1 MKHLFKSFLSL
12 MLLLTTA
19 MAVATCGTGGCGS
32 SGSFANSCTT
42 KCDVVDCED
51 DCESNQCCDD
61 NFFCKTHFSPRSQG
75 SDTARRLVASHLYE
89 HQFDMDKLYGTFAVT
104 FAFQRN
110 FRKNELA
117 TYFAPNCQDPCN
129 PCIILGAD
137 DQNGV
142 DVRSD
147 DFGLS
152 CTAEVCPCPKY
163 SSFIADLQWWV
174 GLSEWCPG
182 TFFELYIPIVHTWV
196 DYNCCARLLKENRE
210 TPCADVWC
218 QVAGSNPPVSGC
230 TNYMSK
236 TGDTDSEKTEVGTTD
251 PTKALRGNF
260 TWGDVENTMC
270 FGKQCCD
277 NIDKTRVADLQ
288 FNLGYDFWQTEN
300 YHLGFKL
307 ILKAP
312 TGNVAEGK
320 FLLEPIVGNGGHFEL
335 GGGVTASAILWDKD
349 IDQQVSWH
357 LEADITHLFN
367 SRQQTRVFDLVNNG
381 CYSRYLLLKVFGNKG
396 TSLDGLE
403 RGPNVFNS
411 CLKVNAGAQ
420 VDITSLWSYRYTC
433 WNVDLAYNFWS
444 RSQEKADA
452 DKICCKIADDTYGIK
467 GLNEMGTVDV
477 PNLNTASKATI
488 QNATNTATGMPLV
501 DDPSPVFVGCGDLNI
516 CSGLAPS
523 AWSNSVVAHVTYLME
538 DNDWEPYFGVGGKAE
553 FSGKGNTAMNQ
564 WAVWAKGGITF

>member
-12 MLLLTTA
+12 VLLFTTA
-19 MAVATCGTGGCGS
+19 MAVASCGTGGCGS
-32 SGSFANSCTT
+32 SGSFANGCTT
-42 KCDVVDCED
+42 KCDVTDCED
-51 DCESNQCCDD
+51 NCENQCCDD
-61 NFFCKTHFSPRSQG
+61 MFFCKTHFSPRSQG

-104 FAFQRN
+104 LAFQRN
-110 FRKNELA
+110 FRKDELA
-117 TYFAPNCQDPCN
+117 TYFSPKCDPCN

-137 DQNGV
+137 NQSGV
-142 DVRSD
+142 DVRSE

-152 CTAEVCPCPKY
+152 CTAEVCSGPKY

-182 TFFELYIPIVHTWV
+182 TFFELYVPIVHTWV
-196 DYNCCARLLKENRE
+196 DYNCCSRPLKESKDDGCAE
-210 TPCADVWC
+210 TF
-218 QVAGSNPPVSGC
+218 QTGLMFSGDI
-230 TNYMSK
+230 NENSD
-236 TGDTDSEKTEVGTTD
+236 GDNVGTTD
-251 PTKALRGNF
+251 PSAALRGNF
-260 TWGDVENTMC
+260 IWGDVERTMC
-270 FGKQCCD
+270 FAKQCCN

-300 YHLGFKL
+300 YHLGLKVIF
-307 ILKAP
+307 KAP

-367 SRQQTRVFDLVNNG
+367 SRLQRRVFDLLGNG
-381 CYSRYLLLKVFGNKG
+381 CYSRYLLLKQFKK
-396 TSLDGLE
+396 DGQNLVYSNLE
-403 RGPNVFNS
+403 RGPNVFNQ

-433 WNVDLAYNFWS
+433 WNADLAFNYWS
-444 RSQEKADA
+444 RSQEKVNADSLS
-452 DKICCKIADDTYGIK
+452 CCNIPDETYAIK
-467 GLNEMGTVDV
+467 GILNVTGAEA
-477 PNLNTASKATI
+477 NQTASKATI
-488 QNATNTATGMPLV
+488 AIATETDGSKITDGG
-501 DDPSPVFVGCGDLNI
+501 SPVFVGCQDLDI

-523 AWSNSVVAHVTYLME
+523 GNSFSVVGHFSYLME
-538 DNDWEPYFGVGGKAE
+538 DNEWEPYFGVGGKAE
-553 FSGKGNTAMNQ
+553 FSGRGNRAMNQ